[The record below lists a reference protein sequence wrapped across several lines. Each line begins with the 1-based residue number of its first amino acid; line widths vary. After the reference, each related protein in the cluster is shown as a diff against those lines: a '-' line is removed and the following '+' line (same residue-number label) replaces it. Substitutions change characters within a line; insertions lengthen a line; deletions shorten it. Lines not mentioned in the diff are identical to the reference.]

1 MHLCCF
7 GSLFFKS
14 SCCVL
19 FLIFGF
25 VLLHIVCGCLTD
37 IFIFPLFQYCMMDWY
52 LQYVS
57 THGYVVLEIEIECSK
72 FVDCICVVSVIC
84 FWKVHVV
91 FCSIHKIT
99 KWFLVLFYHIR
110 ISLINF
116 INVKIS
122 LQGGAVY
129 ISGGSG
135 TFDSCSFEG
144 NGDTAGVSSHGYVGL
159 DIDCCKFVG
168 CICVDSDLCFWK
180 VHVMFCSIHK
190 KHFMIFGFVLLH
202 IVCGCLTDIF
212 LFFLYIVWTIV
223 FADCK

>member
-1 MHLCCF
+1 MRMSHRYF
-7 GSLFFKS
+7 NFS
-14 SCCVL
+14 
-19 FLIFGF
+19 
-25 VLLHIVCGCLTD
+25 
-37 IFIFPLFQYCMMDWY
+37 LFQYCMMDWY

-57 THGYVVLEIEIECSK
+57 THGYVVLEIECCK

-135 TFDSCSFEG
+135 TFDSCSFDG
-144 NGDTAGVSSHGYVGL
+144 NTAQVSTHEYILTLRLSAVNL
-159 DIDCCKFVG
+159 LIA
-168 CICVDSDLCFWK
+168 
-180 VHVMFCSIHK
+180 
-190 KHFMIFGFVLLH
+190 FVLFRSFAFEKFML
-202 IVCGCLTDIF
+202 CMFAFWF
-212 LFFLYIVWTIV
+212 LILFCCT
-223 FADCK
+223 